1 MSKLLLSKG
10 HSTACHNDALPAL
23 VLDLGDLTN
32 PNENLGFSSKAS
44 YLLNNCSQPAK
55 GKSLPVAAGDNGG
68 AHLDDHPLGL
78 LQLCTSEE
86 GCAAVAIVLDYI
98 ALEDRLA
105 QGARRDVGKSPGNG

>member
-1 MSKLLLSKG
+1 M
-10 HSTACHNDALPAL
+10 

-32 PNENLGFSSKAS
+32 PNDNLGFSSKAS
-44 YLLNNCSQPAK
+44 HLLNNGSQSTE
-55 GKSLPVAAGDNGG
+55 GKSLAVAAGYNGG
-68 AHLDDHPLGL
+68 AHLDDYPLGL

-86 GCAAVAIVLDYI
+86 GCTAVAIVLDYI

>member
-1 MSKLLLSKG
+1 MSHLLDNG
-10 HSTACHNDALPAL
+10 
-23 VLDLGDLTN
+23 
-32 PNENLGFSSKAS
+32 
-44 YLLNNCSQPAK
+44 SQPSK
-55 GKSLPVAAGDNGG
+55 SKSLAVRTGDDGG

-78 LQLCTSEE
+78 LQLCAGEE